1 MTARVVEYW
10 RAGPAAGLSA
20 RLRHGQFRLALQDVR
35 GGLQD
40 WRVWTF
46 LAQHEIRQR
55 YRRSMLGP
63 LWLTLG
69 LAVNVC
75 AIGLIWSRLFKLEA
89 SEFVPRL
96 TLGVM
101 VWNLLVGMIND
112 GCHSFTAAT
121 GYITQTN
128 RPLSTYAF
136 LVVWRNYLIAVH
148 NFIVYVGIAVV
159 FELVP
164 NVNTLAVIPGLL
176 ALVLA
181 TSWQPLLFGILT
193 ARFRDIALIVQ
204 SVMTVAMFVTPV
216 FWHKE
221 QLGDRAY
228 LATLNPLSHIIDV
241 VRMPL
246 LGTAPPLESWLVV
259 LASACV
265 GWGMALMLFAR
276 ARPRISYWL

>member
-1 MTARVVEYW
+1 VSARVVEYW
-10 RAGPAAGLSA
+10 RAVPTAGSSW
-20 RLRHGQFRLALQDVR
+20 RQRHGQLRLALRDLQS
-35 GGLQD
+35 GLQD

-55 YRRSMLGP
+55 YRRSLLGP

-75 AIGLIWSRLFKLEA
+75 AIGVIWSRLFKLEP
-89 SEFVPRL
+89 SQLVPNL
-96 TLGVM
+96 TLGIM
-101 VWNLLVGMIND
+101 VWNLLVGMINE

-128 RPLSTYAF
+128 RPLSTYA
-136 LVVWRNYLIAVH
+136 LVVVWRNYLIAAH
-148 NFIVYVGIAVV
+148 NFIVYVGVAIV

-164 NVNTLAVIPGLL
+164 NLNTLAVIPGLL

-181 TSWQPLLFGILT
+181 TSWPPLLLGILT

-204 SVMTVAMFVTPV
+204 SVMTVAMFLTPV
-216 FWHKE
+216 LWHKE

-228 LATLNPLSHIIDV
+228 LATLNPLSHVIDV

-246 LGTAPPLESWLVV
+246 LGAMPPLESWLVV
-259 LASACV
+259 LGSACV
-265 GWGMALMLFAR
+265 GWSLALILFAR